1 MFVTALVLTSGIPL
15 FSGSSVINNV
25 SARYAP
31 QANTQTQ
38 ANANECDTGSNCAIT
53 SPQTQGDGT
62 ANSPI
67 NLQISKFNEEEEQVG
82 VTPPTSPLPEGVV
95 ELDLSEC
102 KVRPLGELDCEI
114 CSTKTGIDCSRVGI
128 LCFQNPDGSY
138 GQRCTVMTINPFASR
153 PAICSQFRIPPIPT
167 TITCAVGLDAP
178 NAHLLVKKNVIC
190 PTGFVCPTAGQFT
203 VRVEAQGA
211 VVNPTAFSGSETGTE
226 VGFIISGLAA
236 RYQVT
241 ETAPPLPP
249 PVIGLILVASQDMG
263 CLGDIRPQES
273 KTCTITNEYRVAQ
286 PTS

>member
-38 ANANECDTGSNCAIT
+38 ANANECDTGSNCGIT

-67 NLQISKFNEEEEQVG
+67 NLQISKFNGEEEQIG
-82 VTPPTSPLPEGVV
+82 VTPPNSPLPEGVV
-95 ELDLSEC
+95 ELVLSRC
-102 KVRPLGELDCEI
+102 KLSLLGTLDCSYVVQGLG
-114 CSTKTGIDCSRVGI
+114 STVEGGI
-128 LCFQNPDGSY
+128 LCFQSDDGSY
-138 GQRCTVMTINPFASR
+138 GQRCTVMAINPFTSR
-153 PAICSQFRIPPIPT
+153 AAICSQFRIPPIPT
-167 TITCAVGLDAP
+167 TITCAVGLDGP

-190 PTGFVCPTAGQFT
+190 PPGFVCPTANQFT
-203 VRVEAQGA
+203 MRVEAQGA

-226 VGFIISGLAA
+226 VGFIISGPAV